1 MPDQLKEIFNADTY
15 LNSFSG
21 ASKTIITT
29 DPTTQYMIK
38 DVQVGTN
45 TIPGTEALTVN
56 GVQVAASLSAS
67 VAGSEIV
74 DVSSTVAVQ
83 LPATPV
89 YTKLPYN
96 SMNNGYAAG
105 SFSTDA
111 TVYTAAINSNS
122 SSTTIAT
129 VTAGLAASIA
139 TVGGEP
145 TIEHWFV
152 GSDFYYWTN
161 NSNTTW
167 AFYKRTGGIN
177 GTETLLKK
185 SDNTGTITQNPGQY
199 GWVLYSAT
207 ANKFYIYGSSRVLV
221 TYDPTNNTS
230 TSVTVASIPVNS
242 TYFRATLSNNG
253 LIFIIPSSG
262 YSSTAYAI
270 NPVNGLYI
278 TFSGLYNW
286 NIQEIVADA
295 GMKILVHFS
304 GTQYFIWRTQ
314 SINSA
319 YWYLAS
325 TNPAVVPTFP
335 SSSST
340 TYSDYISNAGGPIV
354 IGGVGGNITGTIGQG
369 YLPDTYSANNAAY
382 VYVVTP
388 SATAP
393 TVASFS
399 MTTGVVTVSTLTGIY
414 IGSGRGFKTLTPSS
428 SATEG
433 EIASTTN
440 FPQLI
445 RLRVTGVQTTP

>member
-1 MPDQLKEIFNADTY
+1 MADQLKEIFNADTY

-21 ASKTIITT
+21 ASKTIVTT
-29 DPTTQYMIK
+29 NSTTQYMIK
-38 DVQVGTN
+38 DVQVGAN

-56 GVQVAASLSAS
+56 GVPVAASLATS

-74 DVSSTVAVQ
+74 DVSSTVALQ

-89 YTKLPYN
+89 YTKLLYN
-96 SMNNGYAAG
+96 SMRDGYGTG

-111 TVYTAAINSNS
+111 AVYTAAINSNS
-122 SSTTIAT
+122 SSTAVTT
-129 VTAGLAASIA
+129 VSAALAASIA
-139 TVGGEP
+139 SVGGEP

-161 NSNTTW
+161 NSNNTW

-207 ANKFYIYGSSRVLV
+207 ANKFYLYGTSRIVV

-230 TSVTVASIPVNS
+230 SSVATSAPSHS
-242 TYFRATLSNNG
+242 TYYRATLSNNG
-253 LIFIIPSSG
+253 LIFVIPSTG
-262 YSSTAYAI
+262 YSTQVYAI
-270 NPVNGLYI
+270 NPANGLYI
-278 TFSGLYNW
+278 TFNGLYDW
-286 NIQEIVADA
+286 NIQEVGADA

-340 TYSDYISNAGGPIV
+340 TYSNYISNVGGPIT
-354 IGGVGGNITGTIGQG
+354 IGGVGGNIVAQLGQG

-399 MTTGVVTVSTLTGIY
+399 MTTGAVTVTTLTGIY
-414 IGSGRGFKTLTPSS
+414 IGSGRGFKTFSPTA
-428 SATEG
+428 SATGG

-445 RLRVTGVQTTP
+445 RLRVTGVETTL